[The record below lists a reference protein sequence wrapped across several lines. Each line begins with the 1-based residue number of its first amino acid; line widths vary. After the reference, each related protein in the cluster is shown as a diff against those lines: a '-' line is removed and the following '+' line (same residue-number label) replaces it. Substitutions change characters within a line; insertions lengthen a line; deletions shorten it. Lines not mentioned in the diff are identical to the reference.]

1 MPTLSRLLETTLYV
15 ADLPRA
21 EAFFA
26 DVLGLRL
33 MTSDD
38 QFSAFDIAG
47 QQVLLLF
54 EEGAARTPV
63 EMPSGTIPAHDGEGP
78 AHIAFAVPADELPA
92 WEAHLQAHDVSVA
105 GRNEWPQGGESLYFR
120 DPDGHLIELAT
131 PGLWPMY

>member
-1 MPTLSRLLETTLYV
+1 MATLTGLLETTLYV
-15 ADLPRA
+15 DDLPRA

-26 DVLGLRL
+26 DVVGLRL

-38 QFSAFDIAG
+38 QFSAFDVAG
-47 QQVLLLF
+47 RQVLLLF
-54 EEGAARTPV
+54 ERGAGRTPV
-63 EMPSGTIPAHDGEGP
+63 EMPSGTIPAHDGDGP
-78 AHIAFAVPADELPA
+78 LHIAFVVPAGELPA
-92 WEAHLQAHDVSVA
+92 WEARLDVHGVPVV